1 MAMTPEEL
9 RIVNDMQQYF
19 ANQRQEQ
26 EVINASDARIADA
39 MARQH
44 AMNVR
49 NRQMAV
55 DPNFV
60 PFASPTVSTPSTMD
74 VGPHM
79 FADVRPILE
88 EVLAQ
93 PVAQNKAEEATLTGM
108 DYGDY
113 KAKQKNKA
121 QGLLSSDSYTG
132 ESGFSIENLLGGFK
146 DVLNDPFVN
155 TLLQIM
161 AQPEAFTDQRGLGAG
176 IATAGQ
182 KVFAAQSQARKE
194 AAAAQLEYDKL
205 ETELIKAQ
213 AKASGDQKLT
223 DTMLKVIDRSV
234 AGGQALQNIGKI
246 RDILASKGAG
256 GVPGKFSE
264 YLTDFRALFRMN
276 PGENE
281 EQVVQRLHKLLYNQ
295 VSEAL
300 GTGREIS
307 EADREILRTVIPEP
321 GLLMDTNR
329 LLDSLN
335 NLEEFISKRLVS
347 SRMLA
352 EQYGFGAN
360 IDAALAARPSTF
372 IASKQKTQ

>member
-1 MAMTPEEL
+1 MAIEDEL
-9 RIVNDMQQYF
+9 ILRNMQEYYRK
-19 ANQRQEQ
+19 QREQQE
-26 EVINASDARIADA
+26 IMNARDARVADA
-39 MARQH
+39 MARQG
-44 AMNVR
+44 AMVQR
-49 NRQMAV
+49 NKQMAV
-55 DPNFV
+55 DPNVV
-60 PFASPTVSTPSTMD
+60 PFASPAVTTPSAMN

-79 FADVRPILE
+79 FANVGPIE
-88 EVLAQ
+88 EAYE
-93 PVAQNKAEEATLTGM
+93 PENKAEAATTLGI
-108 DYGDY
+108 DFGGF
-113 KAKQKNKA
+113 KAQQNNKN
-121 QGLLSSDSYTG
+121 QGLLSPEGSTGDS
-132 ESGFSIENLLGGFK
+132 SFSIENLLGGVK
-146 DVLNDPFVN
+146 DVFNDPFIA
-155 TLLQIM
+155 TLLQIA
-161 AQPEAFTDQRGLGAG
+161 AQPEAFTDPRGLGAG
-176 IATAGQ
+176 VATAGQ
-182 KVFAAQSQARKE
+182 KVFAAQAQAEKE

-205 ETELIKAQ
+205 DAEIIKAQ

-335 NLEEFISKRLVS
+335 NLEEFISKRLV
-347 SRMLA
+347 RL
-352 EQYGFGAN
+352 
-360 IDAALAARPSTF
+360 
-372 IASKQKTQ
+372 